1 MFYDP
6 DKNDHGLG
14 QNPFKSCVVPRPIG
28 WISTTGPDGIH
39 NLAPFSQFQNLTF
52 DPPYV
57 MFAANQNSFGARKDT
72 VVNAEQTGEFVYN
85 MATYELRRAVNLS
98 AAEVPPEVDEFE
110 LAGVTKAPS
119 VKVRP
124 CRVAESP
131 VQFECRY
138 YQTIRLPGNGP
149 IGTVDVIIGRVVLVH
164 IKDEVLTRDGRLD
177 ILKIRPLARLGYYDY
192 TTVDSMFE
200 MVIPGNNELLL
211 TGLEG
216 APVNRKVKRQGDAP
230 GSIDDTSGTS

>member
-6 DKNDHGLG
+6 DKNDHGLRR
-14 QNPFKSCVVPRPIG
+14 NPFKSCVVPRPIG
-28 WISTTGPDGIH
+28 WISSISAEGIH

-57 MFAANQNSFGARKDT
+57 MFAANQNSLEARKDT
-72 VVNAEQTGEFVYN
+72 VVNVEQTGEFVYN
-85 MATYELRRAVNLS
+85 MATYDLRDAVNRS
-98 AAEVPPEVDEFE
+98 AAEVPPEVDEFD

-119 VKVRP
+119 IKVRP

-149 IGTVDVIIGRVVLVH
+149 MGTVDVIIGRVVFVH
-164 IKDEVLTRDGRLD
+164 IKDEVLTQDGRLD
-177 ILKIRPLARLGYYDY
+177 ILKVRPLARLGYYDY
-192 TTVDSMFE
+192 TTVDSIFE
-200 MVIPGNNELLL
+200 MVIPGNNDRLLI
-211 TGLEG
+211 GLEG
-216 APVNRKVKRQGDAP
+216 AP
-230 GSIDDTSGTS
+230 IDREADKKSSDRH

>member
-6 DKNDHGLG
+6 DKNDHGLRR
-14 QNPFKSCVVPRPIG
+14 NPFKSCVVPRPIG
-28 WISTTGPDGIH
+28 WISSISAEGIH

-57 MFAANQNSFGARKDT
+57 MFAANQNSLEARKDT
-72 VVNAEQTGEFVYN
+72 VVNVEQTGEFVYN
-85 MATYELRRAVNLS
+85 MATYDLRDAVNRS
-98 AAEVPPEVDEFE
+98 AAEVPPEVDEFD

-119 VKVRP
+119 IKVRP

-149 IGTVDVIIGRVVLVH
+149 MGTVDVIIGRVVLVH
-164 IKDEVLTRDGRLD
+164 MKDEALTQDGRLD

-192 TTVDSMFE
+192 TTVDSIFE
-200 MVIPGNNELLL
+200 MVIPGKNLSLLS
-211 TGLEG
+211 GLEG
-216 APVNRKVKRQGDAP
+216 APANR
-230 GSIDDTSGTS
+230 SDTTRK

>member
-6 DKNDHGLG
+6 DKNDHGL
-14 QNPFKSCVVPRPIG
+14 QHNPFKSCVVPRPIG
-28 WISTTGPDGIH
+28 WISSISAEGIH

-57 MFAANQNSFGARKDT
+57 MFAANQNSLEARKDT
-72 VVNAEQTGEFVYN
+72 VVNVEQTGEFVYN
-85 MATYELRRAVNLS
+85 MATYDLRDAVNRS
-98 AAEVPPEVDEFE
+98 AAEVPPEVDEFD

-119 VKVRP
+119 IKVRP

-149 IGTVDVIIGRVVLVH
+149 MGTVDVIIGRVVLVH
-164 IKDEVLTRDGRLD
+164 MKDEALTQDGRLD

-192 TTVDSMFE
+192 TTVDSIFE
-200 MVIPGNNELLL
+200 MVIPGKNLSLLS
-211 TGLEG
+211 GLEG
-216 APVNRKVKRQGDAP
+216 APANR
-230 GSIDDTSGTS
+230 SDTTRK